1 MKIYLNPLCYNI
13 NAMSSGYWKIHQP
26 VVFMSW
32 VERLGRTLSET
43 VGVGEEG
50 DCGAGVH
57 NDMSTLLHNKTC
69 KTTINVSFIHL
80 LFFT

>member
-1 MKIYLNPLCYNI
+1 
-13 NAMSSGYWKIHQP
+13 
-26 VVFMSW
+26 MSW
-32 VERLGRTLSET
+32 VERLGKTLSET

-57 NDMSTLLHNKTC
+57 NDISTRLHNETRKS
-69 KTTINVSFIHL
+69 TIYVSFIHL